1 MYEAKHTSPNS
12 KKGMRW
18 LALLLA
24 VMLFGNGIS
33 YLAELSLRVYAEGSA
48 NIMGDGGNRA
58 YMEYSINTYAEIER
72 KQIIYAYVT
81 AGETVYVDSD
91 ITESQLDIN
100 HNNNGAV
107 TGVDIVVVDPSENSE
122 PYDTV
127 KDETGYIANFT
138 MEQAGPN
145 AEKNGQTEG
154 YTPHS
159 FTATETGFL

>member
-1 MYEAKHTSPNS
+1 
-12 KKGMRW
+12 MRW

-81 AGETVYVDSD
+81 AGETVYVGSD

-100 HNNNGAV
+100 HNNTGAV
-107 TGVDIVVVDPSENSE
+107 TGVDIVVVNPSENSE

-127 KDETGYIANFT
+127 KDETAGYIANFT

-145 AEKNGQTEG
+145 TEKNGQTEG